1 NFKTLPEFKE
11 MLDQLGPM
19 MKAAGRDLSAL
30 TMQLACTEM
39 DLAREHRSEFAQY
52 ESLGLQEII
61 LSPLSTSASEGL
73 AQLER
78 LARDF
83 FG

>member
-30 TMQLACTEM
+30 TMQLATTEVE
-39 DLAREHRSEFAQY
+39 LARHHKSEFAEY

-61 LSPLSTSASEGL
+61 LSPQSTSASEGF
-73 AQLER
+73 AQLES

-83 FG
+83 LD